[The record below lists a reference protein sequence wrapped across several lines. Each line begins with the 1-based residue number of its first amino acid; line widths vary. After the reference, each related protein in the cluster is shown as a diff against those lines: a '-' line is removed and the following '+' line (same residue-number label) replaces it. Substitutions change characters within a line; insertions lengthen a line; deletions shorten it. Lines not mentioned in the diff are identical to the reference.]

1 MNQED
6 KKRFARYRK
15 GYISSFE
22 DDELLFQIKK
32 KQELKD
38 FKQKQSL
45 GYIDNIS
52 INSESLI
59 NNITNK
65 NNQ

>member
-15 GYISSFE
+15 GYISSKE

-65 NNQ
+65 NN

>member
-65 NNQ
+65 NN